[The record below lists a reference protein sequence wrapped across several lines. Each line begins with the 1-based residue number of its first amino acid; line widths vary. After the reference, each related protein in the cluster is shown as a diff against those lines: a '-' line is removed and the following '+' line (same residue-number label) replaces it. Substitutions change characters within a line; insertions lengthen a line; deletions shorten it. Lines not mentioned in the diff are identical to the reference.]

1 MKSISI
7 YITYETGGETG
18 SMTIRLPAW
27 LDEGRPT
34 QRKFWRLAAKHADQ
48 FENRHEIAV
57 LREYL
62 QQAIRE
68 TKEVSADEK
77 PARRAENRPE
87 NRLKRY
93 EQALADLDEA
103 LSKYAK

>member
-1 MKSISI
+1 MKNICI
-7 YITYETGGETG
+7 CIKYETGGVVG
-18 SMTIRLPAW
+18 CMTVRLPGW

-34 QRKFWRLAAKHADQ
+34 QRKLWKLAAKNADK

-68 TKEVSADEK
+68 VKENIADEK
-77 PARRAENRPE
+77 PARRSEDRLE

-93 EQALADLDEA
+93 EQALADLDA
-103 LSKYAK
+103 AQSK

>member
-1 MKSISI
+1 MKNICICIKYS
-7 YITYETGGETG
+7 TGGEEG
-18 SMTIRLPAW
+18 SMTIRLPGW
-27 LDEGRPT
+27 LDEGRPA

-68 TKEVSADEK
+68 VKEHSADEK

-93 EQALADLDEA
+93 VQALADLDEA
-103 LSKYAK
+103 LSK